1 VPVVINE
8 FEVVAEPPPKAP
20 PGRESPRETPGDGTL
35 DWTVS
40 DIEQVVRR
48 QAERAARLRAD

>member
-1 VPVVINE
+1 VVINE
-8 FEVVAEPPPKAP
+8 FEVVAEPPPKP
-20 PGRESPRETPGDGTL
+20 PQGHEPGRPAPTDGTL

-48 QAERAARLRAD
+48 LAERAARLRAA

>member
-1 VPVVINE
+1 MPVVINV
-8 FEVVAEPPPKAP
+8 FEVVAEPPPKP
-20 PGRESPRETPGDGTL
+20 PAGREPPAAPGDGAL

-40 DIEQVVRR
+40 DIEQIVHR